1 VDPAGAT
8 IYFRFEFR
16 TEIRA
21 IGFGQVT
28 GLNFMP
34 ATPMVF
40 TILFKMYPEIFWGG
54 GFCGTN
60 RYKRRRKKDVCKK
73 VERDR

>member
-1 VDPAGAT
+1 VNPAGAT
-8 IYFRFEFR
+8 IYFRFGFR

-34 ATPMVF
+34 ATPMGF
-40 TILFKMYPEIFWGG
+40 TILFKMCSVIFL
-54 GFCGTN
+54 
-60 RYKRRRKKDVCKK
+60 
-73 VERDR
+73 